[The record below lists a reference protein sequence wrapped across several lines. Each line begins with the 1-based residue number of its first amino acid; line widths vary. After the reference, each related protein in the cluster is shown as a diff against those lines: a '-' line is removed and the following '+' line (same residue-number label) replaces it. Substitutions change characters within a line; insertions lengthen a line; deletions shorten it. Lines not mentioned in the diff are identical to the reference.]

1 MLAKFQAKLGLAKNA
16 IVTMLKSW
24 VGLICIGN
32 DPSVISSLLETL
44 KEIPK
49 KYDSEVR
56 KAIFETLEE
65 IVAVGDNV
73 LTASTA

>member
-1 MLAKFQAKLGLAKNA
+1 MLSKFQNKLSLAKNA

-24 VGLICIGN
+24 VGLIYIGN
-32 DPSVISSLLETL
+32 DPSVINSLLETL

-56 KAIFETLEE
+56 NIIF
-65 IVAVGDNV
+65 
-73 LTASTA
+73 